1 MTQKQLLAEIDSLR
15 DRALTLPKDEKF
27 ETTFWNKY
35 RLEFNY
41 NSNHLEGNTLTYGH
55 TKLLLLFDKVV
66 ADYSLKELEE
76 MKAHDVALKMV
87 KDCAF
92 DDLYIL
98 TEKFI
103 KEINE
108 IVLVRPFYKETITI
122 EGQPTKRLIEPGNYK
137 KYPNSVLLENGE
149 IFNYV
154 SPEETPAK
162 MGDLIE
168 WYRSEIEKKELHP
181 VQLAAL
187 LHYRFIRIHP
197 FDDSNGRTSRLLM
210 NYVLIKNK
218 YAPIVIESSDK
229 KNYLTALNKA
239 DIGDLEVFVEY
250 IVNLSFRWQEL
261 YLKALL
267 GKPIEE
273 PDDFRKDI
281 ALLKQK
287 LKNENNRIELSLS
300 NEILSSTLKN
310 NIGPLLFAVTN
321 EISSLDDFFITNE
334 LSIMYFGGKEWKK
347 LDKKNINLILE
358 EIAILSIKS
367 TPVILYMFY
376 TQEQLRKRN
385 LLNFQYKTT
394 IKMTFDAYSYEIKD
408 EKSTNEIIIKKF
420 YHENISTEEINMF
433 SSYLAKTEIKV
444 IKEATENN

>member
-1 MTQKQLLAEIDSLR
+1 
-15 DRALTLPKDEKF
+15 
-27 ETTFWNKY
+27 
-35 RLEFNY
+35 FNY

-66 ADYSLKELEE
+66 ADYSLRELEE

-108 IVLVRPFYKETITI
+108 IVLVRPFYKEAVTKQ
-122 EGQPTKRLIEPGNYK
+122 GQPTKRLIEPGNYK

-187 LHYRFIRIHP
+187 LHYRFVRIHP

-267 GKPIEE
+267 GEPIEE

-281 ALLKQK
+281 ELLKRK
-287 LKNENNRIELSLS
+287 LNNENNRIEFTLS

-310 NIGPLLFAVTN
+310 NIAPLLVSITN
-321 EISSLDDFFITNE
+321 EISTFDELFITNE
-334 LSIMYFGGKEWKK
+334 LSIIYVGRNEWKK
-347 LDKKNINLILE
+347 LDKNNISLILE
-358 EIAILSIKS
+358 EISNLSIKS
-367 TPVILYMFY
+367 TPVILYMIY
-376 TQEQLRKRN
+376 TQQQFRKYD
-385 LLNFQYKTT
+385 LLNYEYKTA
-394 IKMTFDAYSYEIKD
+394 IKMSFNTYSYEIKE
-408 EKSTNEIIIKKF
+408 EKDINEIIIKKF
-420 YHENISTEEINMF
+420 YHENISTEEINKF